1 MKKRTI
7 LIAKE
12 KRQAKTTAFQ
22 FMKKIE
28 VHLYQQIFKIE
39 MIVCLC
45 SIICNM
51 FDGSRDKLTM

>member
-1 MKKRTI
+1 MKKQTI

-12 KRQAKTTAFQ
+12 KRQAETAVFQ